1 MKWRVD
7 VSKSTWR
14 VILCCLYLI
23 VFQCRVADAATAKD
37 DALDYQKCILQ
48 MRHISSDALE
58 RIMSQPDRLESR
70 ANVLANRAVSSCSME
85 RKRLLE
91 DLDKEGKTDQKYS
104 KLIEEI
110 EETSKTSIQARL
122 LDLAARNAKGN

>member
-1 MKWRVD
+1 
-7 VSKSTWR
+7 
-14 VILCCLYLI
+14 
-23 VFQCRVADAATAKD
+23 
-37 DALDYQKCILQ
+37 
-48 MRHISSDALE
+48 
-58 RIMSQPDRLESR
+58 MSQPDRLESR

-122 LDLAARNAKGN
+122 LDLAGETRRETNHRKGNLLVRF